1 MPGTAPIPLGGAST
15 PRGLLRWGVVALA
28 VLVALAA
35 WRLLEVRIWI
45 DGALDWIEGLGV
57 WGPVLYILL
66 YVIFTVCLVP
76 GSPMSI
82 GAGAAFG
89 VGLGTVLGSV
99 AATMGATAA
108 FLVSRY
114 CARGWVE
121 RRIRGQPMYGAIDE
135 AVARDGRKIV
145 LLTRLS
151 PVFPFTLLN
160 YAFGLTHVSLR
171 DYVLASW
178 VGMLPA
184 TAMYAYFGSLT
195 RATTAIHERSRTEWI
210 LYLLG
215 LLGTVLITVS
225 VTRIA
230 RNALARRHQ
239 PTAADRADRRRVWP

>member
-1 MPGTAPIPLGGAST
+1 MRESASIPFRGAST
-15 PRGLLRWGVVALA
+15 HRGLLRWGVVSLA

-35 WRLLEVRIWI
+35 WRLLEVRLWI
-45 DGALDWIEGLGV
+45 DAVLDWIAGLGV

-66 YVIFTVCLVP
+66 YVLFTVCLVP

-89 VGLGTVLGSV
+89 VGLGTILGSV

-121 RRIRGQPMYGAIDE
+121 RRIRGKPMYGAIDE

-151 PVFPFTLLN
+151 PVFPFTLVN

-178 VGMLPA
+178 IGMLPA
-184 TAMYAYFGSLT
+184 TLMYAYFGSLT
-195 RATTAIHERSRTEWI
+195 RATTSVYDRSRTEWI

-230 RNALARRHQ
+230 RHALAGGIN
-239 PTAADRADRRRVWP
+239 PKAADRAGRRQAWP

>member
-1 MPGTAPIPLGGAST
+1 VLS
-15 PRGLLRWGVVALA
+15 LA

-35 WRLLEVRIWI
+35 WRFLELRLWI
-45 DGALDWIEGLGV
+45 DAALDWIERLGV

-66 YVIFTVCLVP
+66 YVVFTVCLVP

-121 RRIRGQPMYGAIDE
+121 RRIRNKPMYGAIDE

-184 TAMYAYFGSLT
+184 TLMYAYFGSLT
-195 RATTAIHERSRTEWI
+195 RATTVVHERSPAEWI

-215 LLGTVLITVS
+215 LLGTVLITLI

-230 RNALARRHQ
+230 RNALGHRHH
-239 PTAADRADRRRVWP
+239 PASEV